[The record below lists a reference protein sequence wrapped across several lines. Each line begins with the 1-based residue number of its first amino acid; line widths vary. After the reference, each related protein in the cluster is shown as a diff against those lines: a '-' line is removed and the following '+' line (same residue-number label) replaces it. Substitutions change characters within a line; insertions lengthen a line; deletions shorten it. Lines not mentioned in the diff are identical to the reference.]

1 MNIQTT
7 ENTKE
12 HKNSYSNLF
21 VNFCAFCC
29 EIKNIGFDGLNGC
42 RNEKVTTNITND
54 TNISCDLCNSLL
66 KKTSVKSVQSDV
78 KQRHKGIIV

>member
-12 HKNSYSNLF
+12 HKIFRSTLF
-21 VNFCAFCC
+21 VKICVFCC

-42 RNEKVTTNITND
+42 RNENVTTNNTNN
-54 TNISCDLCNSLL
+54 TNNNHQTNQI
-66 KKTSVKSVQSDV
+66 
-78 KQRHKGIIV
+78 

>member
-12 HKNSYSNLF
+12 HKTFHSNLF
-21 VNFCAFCC
+21 VKICVFCC

-42 RNEKVTTNITND
+42 RNENVTTNNTNN
-54 TNISCDLCNSLL
+54 TNNNHQTNQI
-66 KKTSVKSVQSDV
+66 
-78 KQRHKGIIV
+78 

>member
-1 MNIQTT
+1 MNIKTT

-21 VNFCAFCC
+21 VKICVFCC

-42 RNEKVTTNITND
+42 RNENVTTNITNN

-66 KKTSVKSVQSDV
+66 KEN
-78 KQRHKGIIV
+78 